1 MNNNHAA
8 SSALSSE
15 DRKLVRRIGTRLRQ
29 ILSGENSE
37 LEDVDRLDELGIL
50 ANLVNRVANE
60 LHASR
65 QRDQQQRE
73 ELQQRLAEQEAL
85 YQTQQQL
92 LATIEALSAPVLNM
106 HSGVLLVPIVGV
118 VDDDRAAQL
127 ITALLE
133 STSKH
138 HAHTV
143 ILDITGVAALDTAV
157 ANALLQAAQ
166 ALKLLGARII
176 LCGIAPEVAQVI
188 VGLGIDMSALTTCS
202 DLQAALRRAIP
213 ASDVHPAQAR

>member
-15 DRKLVRRIGTRLRQ
+15 NRTLVRRIGTRLRQ
-29 ILSGENSE
+29 ILNGENSE
-37 LEDVDRLDELGIL
+37 LEDVDRVDELGIL

-65 QRDQQQRE
+65 LRDQQQRQ
-73 ELQQRLAEQEAL
+73 ELEQRLAEQQAL

-92 LATIEALSAPVLNM
+92 LATIEALSAPVLNI
-106 HSGVLLVPIVGV
+106 HDGVLLVPIVGV
-118 VDDDRAAQL
+118 VDDNRAAQL
-127 ITALLE
+127 ITTLLE
-133 STSKH
+133 STSRY
-138 HAHTV
+138 HAHTI
-143 ILDITGVAALDTAV
+143 ILDVTGVAALDTAV
-157 ANALLQAAQ
+157 ANVLLQAAQ
-166 ALKLLGARII
+166 SLKLLGARII

-202 DLQAALRRAIP
+202 DLQAALRRALS
-213 ASDVHPAQAR
+213 ASGMHITHAR